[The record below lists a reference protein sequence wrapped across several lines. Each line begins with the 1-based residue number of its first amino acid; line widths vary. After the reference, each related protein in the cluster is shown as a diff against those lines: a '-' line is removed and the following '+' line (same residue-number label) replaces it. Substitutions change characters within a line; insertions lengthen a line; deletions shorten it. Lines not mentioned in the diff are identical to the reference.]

1 MYSTDDL
8 KWTSVLEFR
17 SVGTGKFRTT
27 RNGNRKEE
35 TVGKDFVHTVGAG
48 VMELDEWCRLME
60 NAVRREGKESLLE
73 RIVERCR
80 KLPWLNTEKKLRQ
93 YALEC
98 LSDEA
103 YKAWIQ
109 RGEMPE

>member
-17 SVGTGKFRTT
+17 SVGTGKFYTT
-27 RNGNRKEE
+27 RNGNRKEK
-35 TVGKDFVHTVGAG
+35 TVGKDFVHTAGAG
-48 VMELDEWCRLME
+48 VIELDEWCRLME
-60 NAVRREGKESLLE
+60 DAVRREGKEALLE

-80 KLPWLNTEKKLRQ
+80 LGWFHDEKKLRQ

-103 YKAWIQ
+103 YKVWIQ
-109 RGEMPE
+109 RGEMSE

>member
-1 MYSTDDL
+1 MYSADDL
-8 KWTSVLEFR
+8 KWTSVREFR
-17 SVGTGKFRTT
+17 AVGTGKFRTT

-35 TVGKDFVHTVGAG
+35 LIGREFVRTAGAG
-48 VMELDEWCRLME
+48 VLELDEWYRLME
-60 NAVRREGKESLLE
+60 EAVRREGKEALLE

-80 KLPWLNTEKKLRQ
+80 RGCFRDEKKLRQ

-103 YKAWIQ
+103 YKVWIQ
-109 RGEMPE
+109 RGEMTE

>member
-8 KWTSVLEFR
+8 KWTSVREFR
-17 SVGTGKFRTT
+17 AVGTGKFYTT

-35 TVGKDFVHTVGAG
+35 LVGREFVRTAGAG
-48 VMELDEWCRLME
+48 VLELDEWYRLME
-60 NAVRREGKESLLE
+60 EAVRREGKEALLE
-73 RIVERCR
+73 RVVERCR
-80 KLPWLNTEKKLRQ
+80 LGRFRSEKELRQ

-103 YKAWIQ
+103 YKVWIQ
-109 RGEMPE
+109 RGEMSE